1 MNKLLFAGAVS
12 ASLAL
17 TSLSFAHGGTY
28 RGPGDTTPPS
38 GGGGGGGGGP
48 TTPGPAG
55 PGAPGPGGPATPGAV
70 SPGAP
75 SGGGGPAK
83 PTTGGRDNGPDLT
96 VWQFW
101 WAFNKEPYLNLKSH
115 INSGVVVTG
124 SDEYYL
130 GQGEHDQ
137 SKDTLRV
144 SEATIRD
151 VIVPELLDALK
162 KENSNDIQSS
172 CMVAL
177 AKIGE
182 AKGEDGT
189 SEVWKQITSEI
200 KKHLTSSSQ
209 ELSETAAVSLGI
221 MANRENIELLA
232 AVLENDQSR
241 LRALGVEQNGN
252 VSVRTRAF
260 AAYGLGLIGY
270 KASNDDRMAI
280 NATLR
285 KILDGEGKSMATR
298 DIQVACLTSIGLSPI
313 AQNESDNKA
322 EELGKVKAPES
333 LSSRQ
338 DQLRYLLSYYADEAG
353 NNYLIRAH
361 APTAMARLLS
371 AGDLPAGFAFRD
383 LVANTLMQTL
393 SKDSKAQDAL
403 QQSAALALGVIGD
416 SDEDPVDKAIRA
428 SLMNVKEDL
437 ADQQVRNFA
446 LIALAQAS
454 GRAGQGAGD
463 PIYGVNTKDKKE
475 NARTFLLNELG
486 KGKSAVKPWSG
497 LAIAVMERELDDA
510 KQASSSDAKLALRSA
525 LIESKSPVDLGAFAI
540 ACGIVK
546 DLGAKDKLIKNLD
559 DVRDIE
565 ARGYTAIGLGLMNEK
580 SAIGPI
586 QEIVKK
592 SKYQAEL
599 LKSAAI
605 GLGLLGDKQLV
616 PDLVEMLATSAGLSS
631 QAAISSALGFI
642 GDSRSVDPL
651 IKLMKNQEYTAL
663 ARAFGAVA
671 LGIIAD
677 KELFPWNSK
686 ISVNSN
692 YRANT
697 PSLTDGKGGILD
709 IL

>member
-55 PGAPGPGGPATPGAV
+55 PGAPGPSGPSTPGAV

-75 SGGGGPAK
+75 AGGGGPAK
-83 PTTGGRDNGPDLT
+83 PQTGGRDNGPDLT

-130 GQGEHDQ
+130 GQGERDQ

-151 VIVPELLDALK
+151 VIVPELLEALK

-189 SEVWKQITSEI
+189 SEVWKQINAEI

-209 ELSETAAVSLGI
+209 ELSETAAVALGI
-221 MANRENIELLA
+221 MANPEHIKLLT
-232 AVLENDQSR
+232 AVLHNDQGQ
-241 LRALGVEQNGN
+241 LRGFGVEQNGN

-280 NATLR
+280 NTALR
-285 KILDGEGKSMATR
+285 KVLDGEGKSMATR

-313 AQNESDNKA
+313 AQNETDTA
-322 EELGKVKAPES
+322 VAELGKITAPEA
-333 LSSRQ
+333 LASRQ
-338 DQLRYLLSYYADEAG
+338 DQLRYLLSYYADEQ

-371 AGDLPAGFAFRD
+371 AGDLPTGFAFRD
-383 LVANTLMQTL
+383 VTANALMQTL
-393 SKDSKAQDAL
+393 HKDSKAQDAL

-416 SDEDPVDKAIRA
+416 SDEDPTDKAIRA

-497 LAIAVMERELDDA
+497 ISIAVMERLLDDA
-510 KQASSSDAKLALRSA
+510 KQASSADAKLALRSA
-525 LIESKSPVDLGAFAI
+525 LAESKSPEDLGAFAI
-540 ACGIVK
+540 SCGIVK
-546 DLGAKDKLIKNLD
+546 DLGAKDTLLKNLD
-559 DVRDIE
+559 GVRDIE

-580 SAIGPI
+580 SAIQPI

-592 SKYQAEL
+592 SKYQADL

-616 PDLVEMLATSAGLSS
+616 PDLVEMLKTSTGLSS

-651 IKLMKNQEYTAL
+651 IEMLKNQEVTAL

-677 KELFPWNSK
+677 KEAFPWNSK

-697 PSLTDGKGGILD
+697 PSLTDQKGGILD

>member
-1 MNKLLFAGAVS
+1 MNKLFFAGAVS

-55 PGAPGPGGPATPGAV
+55 PGAPGPGGPSTPGAV

-75 SGGGGPAK
+75 AGGTGPAK
-83 PTTGGRDNGPDLT
+83 PKTGGQDNGADLT

-101 WAFNKEPYLNLKSH
+101 WAFNKDPYLNLKSH
-115 INSGVVVTG
+115 INAGVVVTG

-130 GQGEHDQ
+130 GQGERNQ

-144 SEATIRD
+144 SEETIRQ
-151 VIVPELLDALK
+151 VIVPQLLEALR

-172 CMVAL
+172 CMIAL

-189 SEVWKQITSEI
+189 SQMSEDIMKEI
-200 KKHLTSSSQ
+200 KKHLVSGSQ
-209 ELSETAAVSLGI
+209 ELSETAAVALGI
-221 MANRENIELLA
+221 MANRENIEVLGGLLN
-232 AVLENDQSR
+232 NDQSA
-241 LRALGVEQNGN
+241 LRAKGVEQSGN
-252 VSVRTRAF
+252 VSIRTRAF

-270 KASNDDRMAI
+270 KASNDDRLAI
-280 NATLR
+280 NAILR
-285 KILDGEGKSMATR
+285 KFLDGEGKSMAQR
-298 DIQVACLTSIGLSPI
+298 DIPVACLTAMGLTPI
-313 AQNESDNKA
+313 ATNPEDNTIEDPTKI
-322 EELGKVKAPES
+322 KAPES
-333 LSSRQ
+333 LASRQ
-338 DQLRYLLSYYADEAG
+338 DQLRYLLSFYRDEA
-353 NNYLIRAH
+353 NNYLTRAH

-371 AGDLPAGFAFRD
+371 VGDIPAVFAYRD
-383 LVANTLMQTL
+383 LVANQFMASL
-393 SKDSKAQDAL
+393 SKDSKDQDAM
-403 QQSAALALGVIGD
+403 QQSSALALGVIGD
-416 SDEDPVDKAIRA
+416 SDEDPTDKAIRA
-428 SLMNVKEDL
+428 SLMSVKDDL

-446 LIALAQAS
+446 LIALAQAA

-475 NARTFLLNELG
+475 NARSFLLNELG

-497 LAIAVMERELDDA
+497 LAIAVMERSLDDA

-525 LIESKSPVDLGAFAI
+525 LAESKTPEDIGAFAI
-540 ACGIVK
+540 YCGLVK
-546 DLGAKDKLIKNLD
+546 DLGAKDALLKNLD
-559 DVRDIE
+559 GVRDVE

-580 SAIGPI
+580 SAIPPI

-592 SKYQAEL
+592 SKYQADL
-599 LKSAAI
+599 LKSCAI

-616 PDLVEMLATSAGLSS
+616 PDLVEMLSSSTGLSS

-642 GDSRSVDPL
+642 GDSRSVEPL
-651 IKLMKNQEYTAL
+651 IKLMQNQEVSAL

-677 KELFPWNSK
+677 KEDLPWNSK
-686 ISVNSN
+686 IGVNSN

-697 PSLTDGKGGILD
+697 PSLTDAKGGILD